1 MQEFLYE
8 LLKDDVSSDVFIL
21 GDFNIDL
28 AVKNQASLSFLNL
41 MAQFNLHPIIN
52 QPTRITSS
60 HSSMIDNVFTNY
72 GIGGCPKGILY
83 SDVSDHL
90 PIFLCIPLNAKAVGG
105 KNPYIKTR
113 LINSENLKKANC
125 LLQNIQGNMSD
136 YGSDFESNFKK
147 FLKTYLNCINLALPL
162 VNKKN
167 RFRRPWM
174 NIDLYN
180 LSLYK
185 NVLYKRHLHN
195 PSPANKN
202 AYNKVKNK
210 FINVKRFTEK
220 KYFENKLKNQ
230 PGTKHRW
237 RIINE
242 ILGSKKSCNKL
253 FSNDAS
259 ETAKLSTVTGL
270 NKFFVEIG
278 KNINKI
284 LGDGQ
289 LISNVGPYV
298 VSNNPIFIPRDTTP
312 DEIVSVITSATRQH
326 GMLMSKKVRT
336 STYDRSWV
344 AKGDVFLKLLW
355 LAFLLGSTSY
365 MVKWLYI
372 SLTDYYTYHI
382 MTEYGEKIGK
392 RISFP
397 DITLCNLNP
406 FARGELNEFSLNQFL
421 KKLDDVEHRF
431 FEITKYDPHVF
442 RDVLLKSVKDSFK
455 EMASVAGFIINTN
468 RELMDSDDCPNFIF
482 DCHFFGKN
490 WLESSK
496 KHIYKTLECK
506 LLHLLHVGNQQCSS
520 ECAQSW
526 NPSRPQTWLLTL
538 KTSWKL
544 LKLTENEYLKN
555 ICNCQ
560 THLISA
566 SENDSDNVLFCGN
579 FSFIESIVKSV
590 LCLTYSFVWTQMSTF
605 GNVKTRYSNLSNY
618 YNEYIKDNITKN
630 PFLSSTQLKESLLEI
645 KFVMKQNFPYFQ
657 TDKPAYTSDM
667 MIGTVRGTHSLWLG
681 ITVASAVEIV
691 ELAYLLCKR
700 CWENI
705 SSSTI
710 ESLTIHTLFITVLT
724 TDERINIPH
733 LNIANELYTN
743 DDSKTETN
751 GCGHRKSGKVF
762 VRSFQ
767 AVLCLHLK

>member
-1 MQEFLYE
+1 MNMNPDSGRAMNWCDAVSYDVCVASDVVDMDDADEDETMPIVLDVDGSCVLNNFDDVDAIVNCEYYMPNNISHYFVFCELIDFLNVSANNNSNLFLLHINVRSLTAHADDLALLINGFQLYINIPQIVALSETWLNDDTNYGPILSYFPCHSLVAKNRVGKRGGGTGFLIDKNLAYENLNCNFSLSSDLFEWVGIKFASNNKKNIIICIYRPPNYKLDNFLSKMQEFLYE
-8 LLKDDVSSDVFIL
+8 LLRDDVSSDVFIL

-60 HSSMIDNVFTNY
+60 HSSTIDNVFTNY

-125 LLQNIQGNMSD
+125 LLQNIQWNMSD
-136 YGSDFESNFKK
+136 YWSDFESDFESNFKK

-326 GMLMSKKVRT
+326 GMLMPKKVRT

-344 AKGDVFLKLLW
+344 AKGVRLW
-355 LAFLLGSTSY
+355 NALA
-365 MVKWLYI
+365 M
-372 SLTDYYTYHI
+372 H
-382 MTEYGEKIGK
+382 
-392 RISFP
+392 
-397 DITLCNLNP
+397 
-406 FARGELNEFSLNQFL
+406 NQL
-421 KKLDDVEHRF
+421 
-431 FEITKYDPHVF
+431 
-442 RDVLLKSVKDSFK
+442 
-455 EMASVAGFIINTN
+455 
-468 RELMDSDDCPNFIF
+468 
-482 DCHFFGKN
+482 
-490 WLESSK
+490 
-496 KHIYKTLECK
+496 
-506 LLHLLHVGNQQCSS
+506 
-520 ECAQSW
+520 
-526 NPSRPQTWLLTL
+526 
-538 KTSWKL
+538 
-544 LKLTENEYLKN
+544 
-555 ICNCQ
+555 
-560 THLISA
+560 
-566 SENDSDNVLFCGN
+566 
-579 FSFIESIVKSV
+579 
-590 LCLTYSFVWTQMSTF
+590 
-605 GNVKTRYSNLSNY
+605 
-618 YNEYIKDNITKN
+618 
-630 PFLSSTQLKESLLEI
+630 QL
-645 KFVMKQNFPYFQ
+645 
-657 TDKPAYTSDM
+657 
-667 MIGTVRGTHSLWLG
+667 
-681 ITVASAVEIV
+681 
-691 ELAYLLCKR
+691 
-700 CWENI
+700 
-705 SSSTI
+705 TI
-710 ESLTIHTLFITVLT
+710 EHFK
-724 TDERINIPH
+724 H
-733 LNIANELYTN
+733 YA
-743 DDSKTETN
+743 
-751 GCGHRKSGKVF
+751 KSEVMSMS
-762 VRSFQ
+762 VD
-767 AVLCLHLK
+767 V